1 MIDAGLVD
9 ELSRLREAGYGR
21 ELPSMSGLGYQ
32 QLWAHLEGECTL
44 DEAVER
50 IKFET
55 HRYVRQQYTWF
66 RPEDPPIAWF
76 DVQAP
81 GWEEEVLLEATRW
94 LSSPALC

>member
-1 MIDAGLVD
+1 MEAGLLE
-9 ELSRLREAGYGR
+9 ELSRLREAGYER

-32 QLWAHLEGECTL
+32 QLWAHMEGECTL

-66 RPEDPPIAWF
+66 RPGDPLISWF
-76 DVQAP
+76 EVLEQ
-81 GWEEEVLLEATRW
+81 GWEEQIMLETSRW
-94 LSSPALC
+94 LSSLRLA